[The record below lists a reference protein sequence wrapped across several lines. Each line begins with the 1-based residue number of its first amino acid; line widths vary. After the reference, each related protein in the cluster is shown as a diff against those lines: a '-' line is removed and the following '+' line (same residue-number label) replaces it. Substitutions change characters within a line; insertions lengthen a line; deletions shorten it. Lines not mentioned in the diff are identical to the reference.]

1 MLYQL
6 LVREHYT
13 DAVCNIHEAN
23 NKKKENKENKQT
35 NHKVSKIS
43 NWKQMLTLSLLLSPV
58 VNIK

>member
-13 DAVCNIHEAN
+13 DAVCSIHEAN

-35 NHKVSKIS
+35 NNKVSKIS
-43 NWKQMLTLSLLLSPV
+43 NCKQMLTLDAPKS
-58 VNIK
+58 

>member
-13 DAVCNIHEAN
+13 DAVCSIHEAN

-35 NHKVSKIS
+35 NNKVSKIQLHANAYTIS
-43 NWKQMLTLSLLLSPV
+43 ITITSGKY
-58 VNIK
+58 